1 MYVHIQY
8 SMKNSRKNRITLDRA
23 GWLDAAIET
32 LGRSGIAAVS
42 IVQLANDLGVTRGSF
57 YHHFN
62 DRHDLLQSMLD
73 YWEKTWTIE
82 VREEIQT
89 LELSAEE
96 KLQAL
101 VQSIRQNRAAEH
113 DAPFRAWALYDPL
126 ARSYLE
132 RIDEIRLNYI
142 RSLFEETGFSG
153 IDAENRARL
162 LLHYEMSDPA
172 FFAPRD
178 DEIETRLVNER
189 LKLLM
194 LPGHANHTANN

>member
-1 MYVHIQY
+1 MFVCY
-8 SMKNSRKNRITLDRA
+8 SMKSSNNKRITLDRTS
-23 GWLDAAIET
+23 WLDAAIET

-62 DRHDLLQSMLD
+62 DRDDLLKSMLD
-73 YWEKTWTIE
+73 YWEQTWTIE
-82 VREEIQT
+82 VREEIRSLT
-89 LELSAEE
+89 VSPAE

-101 VQSIRQNRAAEH
+101 VHAIREHSAAVH

-126 ARSYLE
+126 ARSYLV
-132 RIDEIRLNYI
+132 RVDEIRVNYI
-142 RSLFEETGFSG
+142 RGLFEEAGFSG

-162 LLHYEMSDPA
+162 LVHYEMSDPS
-172 FFAPRD
+172 FFAPRNTET
-178 DEIETRLVNER
+178 EIRLIDER

-194 LPGHANHTANN
+194 QPGYDH

>member
-1 MYVHIQY
+1 
-8 SMKNSRKNRITLDRA
+8 MKNSSNNRTYLDRA
-23 GWLDAAIET
+23 SWLDAAIEI

-42 IVQLANDLGVTRGSF
+42 IVQLANNLGVTRGSF

-62 DRHDLLQSMLD
+62 NRDDLLQSMLD

-82 VREEIQT
+82 VLEEIRA

-101 VQSIRQNRAAEH
+101 VHSVRQQSAAIH

-126 ARSYLE
+126 ARPSLE
-132 RIDEIRLNYI
+132 RVDKIRLDYI
-142 RSLFEETGFSG
+142 RSLFAEAGFNG

-162 LLHYEMSDPA
+162 LLHFEMSDSA

-178 DEIETRLVNER
+178 DETEKRLVDER
-189 LKLLM
+189 LKLLT
-194 LPGHANHTANN
+194 LPAHDNQLKNSK